1 MIFAGIHSNP
11 FTTKSTKNTQRFPV
25 SGARPDIVAM
35 PLSARSAVPE
45 SRLSSCT
52 SCSSWFKILP
62 ARWRP
67 EAARH
72 RPDR

>member
-11 FTTKSTKNTQRFPV
+11 STTKSTKNTKRFPV

-35 PLSARSAVPE
+35 LLSARSAVQE
-45 SRLSSCT
+45 SRLSSFT
-52 SCSSWFKILP
+52 SCPSWFKISP

-67 EAARH
+67 EAARY
-72 RPDR
+72 RQDR